1 MPVALQLDTQWAGPS
16 HAVPDVIE
24 HGRGADVLETG
35 VQVPPPHV
43 GLVVVAVNVPMQS
56 RGGPSTHAEFT
67 VEDPPHEVPS
77 EL

>member
-16 HAVPDVIE
+16 HAVPDIME
-24 HGRGADVLETG
+24 HGRAPDMVWIP

-67 VEDPPHEVPS
+67 VEDPPHEGPS